1 MAGTRHC
8 SDIKLCRNLIHIDD
22 RLLFEM
28 DDTNPYD
35 EHAIKVIFHKDGK
48 NYHLGY
54 VPRYYSKYLT
64 DVLNDCISYS
74 AMIEKVR
81 IDPVL
86 KEDNI
91 TVFVKLIFNK

>member
-1 MAGTRHC
+1 MK
-8 SDIKLCRNLIHIDD
+8 SVKIKENVSLI
-22 RLLFEM
+22 LNQEPE
-28 DDTNPYD
+28 NKYD
-35 EHAIKVIFHKDGK
+35 KYAIQVILKKIGQE
-48 NYHLGY
+48 YHLGY

-81 IDPVL
+81 TDPVL